1 MFIWPLFL
9 KISQDTDSPS
19 YPGKAIRYTG
29 GKKCFKIKKLHDEE
43 PAVTEDHHLWL
54 QIKWNWFPLSRDS
67 SGWWS
72 IMCKQL
78 ANSLPA
84 SQGCMKKE
92 VGWGKPRMEN
102 DISTTDLNYLSPSQK
117 AWLRSHLWISYVACW
132 IEHHWRKKKRER
144 EREDALFFPP
154 RFQSKDTPSP
164 DLKKMYIYV
173 SFISLLLLSSWLYQ
187 DNSNTVGWA
196 IHCHKQ
202 HGRSHMMGLFQVWI
216 RVQVWSSKK

>member
-9 KISQDTDSPS
+9 KISQDTDSPG
-19 YPGKAIRYTG
+19 YPGKAIRYRG
-29 GKKCFKIKKLHDEE
+29 GKKCFKIKKLRDEE

-67 SGWWS
+67 SEWWS

-84 SQGCMKKE
+84 SQGYVRKE
-92 VGWGKPRMEN
+92 VGWGKPRMKK

-132 IEHHWRKKKRER
+132 IGHRWQKKNKKRGFSSSLQ
-144 EREDALFFPP
+144 DSIP
-154 RFQSKDTPSP
+154 RTHHSH
-164 DLKKMYIYV
+164 DLKKCIYIYGV
-173 SFISLLLLSSWLYQ
+173 LHTLAASDRLTFL
-187 DNSNTVGWA
+187 G
-196 IHCHKQ
+196 
-202 HGRSHMMGLFQVWI
+202 
-216 RVQVWSSKK
+216 

>member
-132 IEHHWRKKKRER
+132 IEHHWRKKKKERER
-144 EREDALFFPP
+144 ERGC
-154 RFQSKDTPSP
+154 
-164 DLKKMYIYV
+164 
-173 SFISLLLLSSWLYQ
+173 SLLPSKIPIQGHTITWPEKNVYLCVLHFLAASELLTLP
-187 DNSNTVGWA
+187 G
-196 IHCHKQ
+196 
-202 HGRSHMMGLFQVWI
+202 
-216 RVQVWSSKK
+216 